1 MVDAKIKKI
10 SAREIL
16 DSRGN
21 PTVSVVV
28 TLRDGALGAAAVPS
42 GASTGRHEAHELRD
56 GDDRYGGLGVRR
68 AVSHVNGPIAR
79 QVVGMPATDQR
90 GLDAQLVALDGTL
103 GKTKLGANATLG
115 VSMAVARAAA
125 ASQRLPLFRYL
136 RQRCFSSL
144 GGWRMPV
151 PMCNLINGGL
161 HGGWN
166 LDVQEFMVLPQ
177 QTRTSERIRCAAEV
191 FHQLKLVLAK
201 RRQVTAVGDEGGFA
215 PRLPSNEAA
224 LKMLVAAVKAAG
236 YRLERD
242 VQFGLD
248 PAASEWYSRGRY
260 RLKVDR
266 VSGNAEAMV
275 ERLVRWVARY
285 PIATIEDGLAEDD
298 WDGWAILTRRLGK
311 TVTLIGDDLFVT
323 NPLRLRQ
330 GVRRHVANAI
340 LIKPNQI
347 GTVSETAETMELART
362 SGYGMAVSHRS
373 GETNDDF
380 IVDLAVAANAD
391 YLKAG
396 SLCRGERVAKW
407 NRLME
412 IADGFKL

>member
-1 MVDAKIKKI
+1 MADVKIKKV

-16 DSRGN
+16 DSRGL
-21 PTVSVVV
+21 PTVSVTV
-28 TLRDGALGAAAVPS
+28 TLRDGNAGTAAVPS
-42 GASTGRHEAHELRD
+42 GASTGAHEAHELRD
-56 GDDRYGGLGVRR
+56 GDDRYGGRGVRR

-79 QVVGMPATDQR
+79 QLVGTAATDQR
-90 GLDAQLVALDGTL
+90 GVDSQLVALDGTL
-103 GKTKLGANATLG
+103 GKTKLGANAMLG

-125 ASQRLPLFRYL
+125 ASQALPLFRYL
-136 RQRCFSSL
+136 RRRCFPSL
-144 GGWRMPV
+144 GGWRMPA

-166 LDVQEFMVLPQ
+166 LDVQEFMVLPL
-177 QTRTSERIRCAAEV
+177 QTRTVERIRCAAEV
-191 FHQLKLVLAK
+191 FHQLKQVLKK

-224 LKMLVAAVKAAG
+224 LKMLATAVEAAG
-236 YRLERD
+236 YRLGRD
-242 VQFGLD
+242 VKFGLD

-266 VSGNAEAMV
+266 VTGNAEAMV

-323 NPLRLRQ
+323 NSLRLRE
-330 GVRRHVANAI
+330 GVRRNVANAI

-362 SGYGMAVSHRS
+362 SGYGTAVSHRS

-380 IVDLAVAANAD
+380 IVDLAVAAGAD

-396 SLCRGERVAKW
+396 SVCRGERVAKW

>member
-1 MVDAKIKKI
+1 MADVKIKKV

-16 DSRGN
+16 DSRGF
-21 PTVSVVV
+21 PTVSVTV
-28 TLRDGALGAAAVPS
+28 TLRDGNAGTAAVPS
-42 GASTGRHEAHELRD
+42 GASTGAHEAHELRD
-56 GDDRYGGLGVRR
+56 GDDRYGGRGVRR
-68 AVSHVNGPIAR
+68 ATSHVNGPIAR
-79 QVVGMPATDQR
+79 QLVGTAATDQR
-90 GLDAQLVALDGTL
+90 GVDSQLVALDGTL
-103 GKTKLGANATLG
+103 GKTKLGANAMLG

-125 ASQRLPLFRYL
+125 ASQALPLFRYL
-136 RQRCFSSL
+136 RRRCFPSL
-144 GGWRMPV
+144 GGWRMPA

-166 LDVQEFMVLPQ
+166 LDVQEFMVLPL
-177 QTRTSERIRCAAEV
+177 QTRTVERIRCAAEV
-191 FHQLKLVLAK
+191 FHQLKQVLKK

-215 PRLPSNEAA
+215 PHLANNEAA
-224 LKMLVAAVKAAG
+224 LKLLVAAVKSAG
-236 YRLERD
+236 YRLGRD

-248 PAASEWYSRGRY
+248 PAASEWYSHGRY

-266 VSGNAEAMV
+266 VTGNAEAIV

-323 NPLRLRQ
+323 NPLRLRE
-330 GVRRHVANAI
+330 GVKRRVANAI

-362 SGYGMAVSHRS
+362 SGYAMAVSHRS

-380 IVDLAVAANAD
+380 IVDLAVAAGAD

-396 SLCRGERVAKW
+396 SVCRGERVAKW

-412 IADGFKL
+412 IADGFRL